1 LAFQGYGTD
10 LKYALAIGDPSAG
23 PPPMTLR
30 EFCERYDLDPYET
43 WGLEEGEEPDWDRQL
58 DLSDDFYHDTWM
70 YREAPEKLAYEL
82 LNGLDLGPKLTGDDA
97 VGELRLEHGST
108 MVSSYWNVEAADE
121 ITLSL
126 LQERLNA
133 LDHDLRCRCS
143 IIDYAFRSYLR
154 CRCSIIDYAF
164 WTTAGRCRD
173 ALYRAR
179 RPVSQQVP
187 GIRCRTRYGAINA
200 ARNKQSRSLSPA
212 SDWPTGNSVASLE
225 RI

>member
-1 LAFQGYGTD
+1 MDVSRRRFVLGAAAGLILARYYRRALEFIDRTRQPLLEPVGRPVTELLAFQDYGTD

-23 PPPMTLR
+23 PPPMPLR

-133 LDHDLRCRCS
+133 L
-143 IIDYAFRSYLR
+143 
-154 CRCSIIDYAF
+154 
-164 WTTAGRCRD
+164 G
-173 ALYRAR
+173 
-179 RPVSQQVP
+179 
-187 GIRCRTRYGAINA
+187 TR
-200 ARNKQSRSLSPA
+200 
-212 SDWPTGNSVASLE
+212 V
-225 RI
+225 RIVLV